1 MKSYYDKVQTGL
13 SVGSWGDFVQELK
26 NIYGEQDDKKG
37 AKKELTMLWVNKD
50 LARKNFVKYA
60 EQYRMLARI
69 VNYSNEVH
77 INKMKEVIPNKLE
90 NVLVIYEIT
99 NQSPK
104 I

>member
-37 AKKELTMLWVNKD
+37 AKKELMMLWVNKD

-60 EQYRMLARI
+60 EQYRTLARI